1 MSPAQQYAQN
11 FLEPSGFNPYC
22 PMPPTS
28 SSEGPQ
34 VVADG
39 HGDEEKDDEQN
50 NEEEENRSRR
60 LS

>member
-1 MSPAQQYAQN
+1 
-11 FLEPSGFNPYC
+11 
-22 PMPPTS
+22 MPTTS
-28 SSEGPQ
+28 SSVGLQ

-39 HGDEEKDDEQN
+39 HGDEEEEEDDEQN

>member
-1 MSPAQQYAQN
+1 
-11 FLEPSGFNPYC
+11 
-22 PMPPTS
+22 MPTTS
-28 SSEGPQ
+28 SSVGLQ

-39 HGDEEKDDEQN
+39 HGDEEEDDEQN